1 MLGDIPASDEQ
12 LGTTADVAKL
22 LLGFTVWS
30 KQVPH
35 RARPSHKQQG
45 RCPAKPPAA
54 TQHAAQHAA
63 HKDCRVAS
71 GRQARHRAHHLGSRT
86 PREGVPVGVV
96 RRQGQGQRQSPR
108 RAVLSAATLGR
119 ILMWLAMILWVTAAN
134 WNNGTLVQGAG
145 APDAPRNRGLQQS
158 LSWQRAVWYGPGCAS

>member
-1 MLGDIPASDEQ
+1 MARRRMWRSCCWATRRGASKYHTEPDRVINSK
-12 LGTTADVAKL
+12 DVAPRNL
-22 LLGFTVWS
+22 LLRFSTQLS
-30 KQVPH
+30 TQLTKI
-35 RARPSHKQQG
+35 AESHQD
-45 RCPAKPPAA
+45 AK
-54 TQHAAQHAA
+54 
-63 HKDCRVAS
+63 RVTE
-71 GRQARHRAHHLGSRT
+71 RTKLGSRT

-119 ILMWLAMILWVTAAN
+119 ILMWLAMILSVTAAT